1 MAAVGGNE
9 MWGRI
14 IFKVLS
20 QNISEAMDDRF
31 SFMRSGLGNDVI
43 DTGPDVDTIRM
54 IVSLMTILME
64 EATHSGAKF
73 AKACGRTL
81 ITGRDVVAA
90 LKYEAHF
97 FWEKDF
103 DERVLERFQEERQH
117 TYETDEDTE
126 EESIASGSG
135 DEVQPDKSEEKFQ
148 EEEETYTESLCDPQL
163 REFHANVL
171 RVCREWPL
179 WAPTDPAK
187 LLLKNA
193 IDKTERSMVSGDD
206 D

>member
-1 MAAVGGNE
+1 
-9 MWGRI
+9 
-14 IFKVLS
+14 
-20 QNISEAMDDRF
+20 MDGSF

-43 DTGPDVDTIRM
+43 DTGPDVDSIRM

-81 ITGRDVVAA
+81 ITSRDVVAA

-97 FWEKDF
+97 FWEKKF
-103 DERVLERFQEERQH
+103 DERVLERFQEERRH
-117 TYETDEDTE
+117 TYETDEDTD
-126 EESIASGSG
+126 EESNASEYRGSG
-135 DEVQPDKSEEKFQ
+135 DEAQSDDAENMREED
-148 EEEETYTESLCDPQL
+148 ETYTENLCDPQL
-163 REFHANVL
+163 CEFHTNVL

-179 WAPTDPAK
+179 WTPTDPAK

-193 IDKTERSMVSGDD
+193 IDKTERSMLETSCDND
-206 D
+206 